1 MAQKTNLNVSPYY
14 DDFDSDKDFYKVLF
28 NPGKPIQAR
37 ELTTLQSI
45 LQNQL
50 ESFGKNIFKDGSV
63 VVPGNIV
70 YDGQFFAVKLNPTNF
85 GVDIS
90 LYLDKVVGK
99 KIRGLTSGVSAT
111 VQKILYPSFGTD
123 IEDITIFVKYQS
135 SDFNFTN
142 NPFTEG
148 EELSC
153 DEQILYNIS
162 TIAPGTP
169 FATVKEENSVFT
181 GSAVSIDEGIYFV
194 RGFFARVSR
203 QTIILDPYGDAPT
216 YRVGLKISE
225 NITTAKD
232 DPSLYDNAKGFS
244 NFAAPG
250 ADRFKIVLT
259 LVKKEIDD
267 FNDSDFVELL
277 RVRQGAIEKIETKTN
292 YNVIKDYIA
301 QRTYDESGDYSITPF
316 QVSVHNSLN
325 DRSGN
330 DGLFLPDET
339 TTQGNVP
346 SDDLMCIKISPGKA
360 YVRGY
365 DIEKPS
371 TTIIDVPK
379 PRETAQ
385 STLTS
390 ISFSMGNVL
399 RLNNVSGTP
408 KNRDVV
414 GLYNK
419 RKNSTTAAT
428 GTKIGD
434 ARVYSFSVTD
444 SAYRNASTNWE
455 LSLYD
460 IQTYTE
466 ITLNQPLSS
475 TDLPATSF
483 VKGNSSGASG
493 YAVSAGANSSVIMLR
508 QTSGTFSVNEQISI
522 NGLDRISR
530 TITAIKV
537 YSFNDI
543 RSVFQASSAGFPIAF
558 VADASLNDSV
568 PYGFSP
574 TDLVTIAT
582 DGTVTCPGRTFTG
595 IKTDSI
601 IRYQRIG
608 FSTEVFNRVSSINPA
623 GTSMRVEA
631 LPNVTGVC
639 VGELPTTQIQV
650 PFALGEP
657 TIRNDNDGGL
667 YVKLPSNNISS
678 VDLGQSSLSVV
689 DQITGETTD
698 ASGVMTFNI
707 SNISAGITSAFFKSF
722 DEQRYSVHY
731 SNGTIEPLTSDQF
744 SLTGNTVTISGLN
757 PTETNAVVNVALTKS
772 GVVSKVKNYTKSTSI
787 FLNLSKYPESGSGIS
802 TSVSDGLEYNPFYG
816 LRVQDEEICL
826 RYPDVEEIV
835 AIYESLDQNFPV
847 LDKLSFSSTAQIDTN
862 AIIGENIFGSS
873 SQAIARVVSKPDSN
887 SVNIVYLNT
896 YRFNL
901 SERVRFEESGIS
913 AEISQLIP
921 GVYKDITQNY
931 VLDKGQKSQ
940 YYDYSKIIRVSG
952 TEPSKKILVVFDRY
966 TIPTSDSGDLFT
978 VLSYPEQNYESNIPS
993 IANISGSNPR
1003 ATDVLDFRPYPS
1015 QFTGNSASPFD
1026 FSQRSFGTN
1035 PKLILSSNEN
1045 TVLSYKYY
1053 LPRTDKVSIDKN
1065 GNFVV
1070 TQGVSA
1076 ERSREPQVPEES
1088 MEIATINY
1096 PAYFYNAR
1104 GAIIVSKDNRRYTMR
1119 DIGVIEDRIENLEVL
1134 TSLSLLEVS
1143 TKSLQTQDAF
1153 GFDRFKSGFFVD
1165 DFSTNNLI
1173 NNQNSTIQVN
1183 VDAKEL
1189 QPIVARN
1196 SLKSQLAPSERTS
1209 DENLDFSVDFDL
1221 IDNNVK
1227 KTGNV
1232 VTLNYTEVG
1241 WIEQRFATRVENV
1254 NPFHVV
1260 SYVGTVELTPKSD
1273 TWIRTVNLPDINV
1286 TKTTEINAAQFVDQM
1301 LWGQL
1306 GGPWWWNW
1314 RWNRFWGWPAWGW
1327 GWGFWWR
1334 GGWGGWWLGGWW
1346 WRRRWWNRR
1355 RSQLINQLRG
1365 TSIVTGVDV
1374 NRELVSSNTEQFIRS
1389 RNTQFFISNLKPRT
1403 RYYQFI
1409 DDVSGVDFV
1418 PKLLE
1423 IANSRDLNTS
1433 GSQGSFDIGET
1444 VIGYDSA
1451 GNQTISFRIC
1461 SPNHKTGP
1469 YNNPDKVFNQNPYN
1483 VDLTLSPSYSEST
1496 QILNVD
1502 TFALCEEA
1510 QGKYSGYV
1518 TVGTKLVGQTSGAIA
1533 YVKDLR
1539 LISDNYGDL
1548 VGTFFLRD
1556 PHTSPPPQ
1564 IRINTGTKTYK
1575 VTSSPTNE
1583 EAVLGSTKISKG
1595 ETTFQ
1600 STGIVNTFQRTITTF
1615 VQTFVDPLAQSF
1627 TVGGTVEAPNGNV
1640 LEEDKNGAFLTA
1652 VDLYFYR
1659 KDTEYPVTVE
1669 IRTMELGTPTR
1680 TVLGQ
1685 SVVVRPEQINTS
1697 DNASVPTKITFPF
1710 PIYLP
1715 PGQEYA
1721 IVILSPQSDSYEL
1734 FIAEMGEKTLNPGV
1748 SVNEVI
1754 YNRQWAMGSL
1764 FKSQN
1769 GSIWT
1774 ANQYQ
1779 DLKFKLYKAQF
1790 TTTPG
1795 TVFFYNP
1802 TLDTSNGYVK
1812 TLLSDPITT
1821 LPKKLKVGITTVQST
1836 NTGTLA
1842 ILNSGRLVGESNKT
1856 YNYGTIVST
1865 GSSATSVAISTAGS
1879 NYTTQSNVETYSIS
1893 GEGTGL
1899 RVNITAT
1906 NGAITAVSIAA
1917 GGNGYAQGEVVGIV
1931 TSSAGATGRD
1941 GAISV
1946 NSINGIDTLYL
1957 TNVQGQSFTSGAQLV
1972 YYENNARI
1980 GLGSTTIR
1988 NSVGNY
1994 DEFATGNIIRVGH
2007 YGHGMYSS
2015 NNIVRLSNVQSN
2027 IPPVD
2032 LQDTLLDSD
2041 TIISIGVANTTTFA
2055 TFEGVPVS
2063 STNPGYVIIDQ
2074 EIIKYE
2080 GVSADNLISVTRGQ
2094 DSTKVETHEAGTLV
2108 YKYELNGISL
2118 RRINTKHFISGKER
2132 DIDLY
2137 CIEIDR
2143 TKNGV
2148 DRSVDG
2154 TPTGFPELSFRS
2166 EENVGGTQVTASEN
2180 ILFDSLNP
2188 SYGFFNPGPK
2198 TSVEASVRTIT
2209 ATSSHGNEQPFVDRG
2224 FEKVQLNQ
2232 INNLSSLRM
2241 VASEENELEYLD
2253 NLPRNKSFTTAI
2265 VLRSED
2271 KNLSPILFTDICNT
2285 EFRVNRIDAP
2295 VDDYVKDPV
2304 TNSLDQDPHAAKY
2317 ISNPI
2322 KLKNPATSLKV
2333 ILSANRPEGTDFR
2346 VLYSLTRPD
2355 SAEEPQ
2361 AFEFFP
2367 GYENLIDTDG
2377 DGFGD
2382 QVVDLSKNTGH
2393 PDAFVKSNAGEETS
2407 EYQFTANNLGE
2418 FTGFT
2423 IKIVMSSKDQSKTV
2437 VIKELRAIALV

>member
-14 DDFDSDKDFYKVLF
+14 DDFDSNKDFYKVLF
-28 NPGKPIQAR
+28 NPGRPIQAR

-50 ESFGKNIFKDGSV
+50 ENFGKNIFKDGSV

-90 LYLDKVVGK
+90 LYLDKIVGK

-123 IEDITIFVKYQS
+123 IQDITIFVKYQS

-142 NPFTEG
+142 NPFSLG

-153 DEQILYNIS
+153 DDEIAYNIS
-162 TIAPGTP
+162 TIAAGTP
-169 FATVKEENSVFT
+169 FASVKEENSIFT
-181 GSAVSIDEGIYFV
+181 GSAVSINEGIYFI
-194 RGFFARVSR
+194 RGFFARVSK
-203 QTIILDPYGDAPT
+203 QTIILDPYSDTPS
-216 YRVGLKISE
+216 YRVGLNISE
-225 NITTAKD
+225 NIVTAKD
-232 DPSLYDNAKGFS
+232 DPSIYDNAKGFS

-250 ADRFKIVLT
+250 ADRFKITLT
-259 LVKKEIDD
+259 LVKKELDD
-267 FNDSDFVELL
+267 FNDTDFVELL
-277 RVRQGAIEKIETKTN
+277 RVRGGAIEKIESKTN
-292 YNVIKDYIA
+292 YNIIKDYIA

-325 DRSGN
+325 DRFGN
-330 DGLFLPDET
+330 DGLFLPEET
-339 TTQGNVP
+339 TTQGNTP

-379 PRETAQ
+379 PRDTAQ
-385 STLTS
+385 SPLTS
-390 ISFSMGNVL
+390 VSFSMGNVL
-399 RLNNVSGTP
+399 RVNNASGVP
-408 KNRDVV
+408 KNRSTIE
-414 GLYNK
+414 LYNR
-419 RKNSTTAAT
+419 RKSSTTTST

-444 SAYRNASTNWE
+444 SPYRSAATNWE

-466 ITLNQPLSS
+466 ITLNQPLTSAE
-475 TDLPATSF
+475 LPATSF
-483 VKGNSSGASG
+483 IKGKGSGASG
-493 YAVSAGANSSVIMLR
+493 YAVSAGGNSSVISLR
-508 QTSGTFSVNEQISI
+508 QTSGSFNVNEQISI
-522 NGLDRISR
+522 NGLDTIPR

-537 YSFNDI
+537 YTFGDI
-543 RSVFQASSAGFPIAF
+543 RSVFQASSTGYPIAF

-574 TDLVTIAT
+574 TDLVSIAT

-608 FSTEVFNRVSSINPA
+608 FSTEVYNRVISVNPG
-623 GTSMRVEA
+623 GTSIRVEA
-631 LPNVTGVC
+631 IPNVTGVC
-639 VGELPTTQIQV
+639 VGELPIAQIQV

-657 TIRNDNDGGL
+657 IIRNDNQGAL
-667 YVKLPSNNISS
+667 YVKLPNNDISS
-678 VDLGQSSLSVV
+678 VDFSGSSLSVV

-698 ASGVMTFNI
+698 GSGVMTFNI
-707 SNISAGITSAFFKSF
+707 GNITAGITSAFFKSYS
-722 DEQRYSVHY
+722 DKRYSVHY

-744 SLTGNTVTISGLN
+744 SLSGNTVTISGLN
-757 PTETNAVVNVALTKS
+757 ATETNAVVNVALTKS
-772 GVVSKVKNYTKSTSI
+772 GVVNKVKNYTKSTNI
-787 FLNLSKYPESGSGIS
+787 LVNLSKYPESGSGLS
-802 TSVSDGLEYNPFYG
+802 TSTSDGLEYNPYYG

-826 RYPDVEEIV
+826 RYPDVEDVV
-835 AIYESLDQNFPV
+835 AIYESLDQNSPV
-847 LDKLSFSSTAQIDTN
+847 LDRLSFSSNAQIDVN
-862 AIIGENIFGSS
+862 AIIGENIFGST
-873 SQAIARVVSKPDSN
+873 SQAIARVVAKPNSN

-901 SERVRFEESGIS
+901 FERVTFEESGIS
-913 AEISQLIP
+913 ADISEILI
-921 GVYKDITQNY
+921 GSYKDITQNF
-931 VLDKGQKSQ
+931 VLDRGQKPQ

-952 TEPSKKILVVFDRY
+952 SEPARKLFIVFDRY
-966 TIPTSDSGDLFT
+966 TIPTSDNGDVFT
-978 VLSYPEQNYESNIPS
+978 VVSYPEKNYENYIPVISNV
-993 IANISGSNPR
+993 SGSNPR

-1015 QFTGNSASPFD
+1015 QFTGSSASPFD
-1026 FSQRSFGTN
+1026 FSQRLFGTN

-1045 TVLSYKYY
+1045 TLISYSYY

-1065 GNFVV
+1065 GNFVI

-1076 ERSREPQVPEES
+1076 ERTVEPQVPEES

-1104 GAIIVSKDNRRYTMR
+1104 GETISSRDNRRYTMR
-1119 DIGVIEDRIENLEVL
+1119 DIGVIEDRVENLEVL
-1134 TSLSLLEVS
+1134 TSLSLLEVN

-1165 DFSTNNLI
+1165 DFSTSNLI
-1173 NNQNSTIQVN
+1173 NTQISTIQVN
-1183 VDAKEL
+1183 TLSKQL

-1196 SLKSQLAPSERTS
+1196 SLKSQLAPSTRLS
-1209 DENLDFSVDFDL
+1209 DETLDFSTDFQL
-1221 IDNNVK
+1221 IDGNVK
-1227 KTGNV
+1227 KTGNT

-1241 WIEQRFATRVENV
+1241 WIEQKFATRVENV

-1260 SYVGTVELTPKSD
+1260 AYVGTVELTPKSD
-1273 TWIRTVNLPDINV
+1273 TWIRTVNLPDVNIV
-1286 TKTTEINAAQFVDQM
+1286 RRTEINALTVVDQL
-1301 LWGQL
+1301 LWGQT
-1306 GGPWWWNW
+1306 GAPWWWTW
-1314 RWNRFWGWPAWGW
+1314 TWNFNVPWGWLSRSRRRRRRFW
-1327 GWGFWWR
+1327 
-1334 GGWGGWWLGGWW
+1334 
-1346 WRRRWWNRR
+1346 RWWNWQRWE
-1355 RSQLINQLRG
+1355 LINRLRG
-1365 TSIVTGVDV
+1365 TSIVTGTSES
-1374 NRELVSSNTEQFIRS
+1374 NELISSTTDQFIRS
-1389 RNTQFFISNLKPRT
+1389 RNTQFFVSNLKPRT

-1409 DDVSGVDFV
+1409 DDISGVDFV

-1423 IANSRDLNTS
+1423 ISNAINLSTS
-1433 GSQGSFDIGET
+1433 GSQGSFSIGET
-1444 VIGYDSA
+1444 VSGYDSS
-1451 GNQTISFRIC
+1451 GKKIISFRLC
-1461 SPNHKTGP
+1461 TPNHKTGP
-1469 YNNPDKVFNQNPYN
+1469 FNNPDKTFSQNPYDSSGILPN
-1483 VDLTLSPSYSEST
+1483 NYSQSS
-1496 QILNVD
+1496 QVLNID

-1518 TVGTKLVGQTSGAIA
+1518 TIGTKLVGETSGAIA

-1548 VGTFFLRD
+1548 IGTFFLRD

-1564 IRINTGTKTYK
+1564 VRINTGTKTYK

-1583 EAVLGSTKISKG
+1583 EAVAGSTKISKG

-1600 STGIVNTFQRTITTF
+1600 STGLVNTFQRTITTF
-1615 VQTFVDPLAQSF
+1615 VSTFVDPLAQSF

-1640 LEEDKNGAFLTA
+1640 LEEDKNGAFVTA
-1652 VDLYFYR
+1652 VDLYFYT

-1685 SVVVRPEQINTS
+1685 SVIVRPEQIKIS
-1697 DNASVPTKITFPF
+1697 DNASVPTKVTFPF

-1721 IVILSPQSDSYEL
+1721 VVILAPQSDSYEL
-1734 FIAEMGEKTLNPGV
+1734 FIAEMGEKTINPGL
-1748 SVNEVI
+1748 SANEVI

-1802 TLDTSNGYVK
+1802 TLDTSNGFVK
-1812 TLLSDPITT
+1812 TLLPDPITT
-1821 LPKKLKVGITTVQST
+1821 LPKKLKVGITTIPSSST
-1836 NTGTLA
+1836 AALS
-1842 ILNSGRLVGESNKT
+1842 ILTAGRKVSESDRTFNF
-1856 YNYGTIVST
+1856 GTIVST
-1865 GSSATSVAISTAGS
+1865 GSSVTTVGVSTAGT
-1879 NYTTQSNVETYSIS
+1879 NYTTQANVETYPIS
-1893 GEGTGL
+1893 GQGSGL
-1899 RVNITAT
+1899 RLNITAT
-1906 NGAITAVSIAA
+1906 SGSITGVSIAA
-1917 GGNGYAQGEVVGIV
+1917 GGNGYAKGDVVGIV
-1931 TSSAGATGRD
+1931 TSSAGATGKD
-1941 GAISV
+1941 GAISI
-1946 NSINGIDTLYL
+1946 NAINGIDTLYL
-1957 TNVQGQSFTSGAQLV
+1957 TNVQGQLFTTNAQLV
-1972 YYENNARI
+1972 YFDNNNRVS
-1980 GLGSTTIR
+1980 LGSTLIR
-1988 NSVGNY
+1988 NSSSDFDVFSN
-1994 DEFATGNIIRVGH
+1994 GNIIRIGH

-2015 NNIVRLSNVQSN
+2015 NNIVKLSNVQSN
-2027 IPPVD
+2027 ITPVE
-2032 LQDTLLDSD
+2032 LQNTLLNSD
-2041 TIISIGVANTTTFA
+2041 TSINVGSANTTTFA
-2055 TFEGVPVS
+2055 TFEGMPVS
-2063 STNPGYVIIDQ
+2063 ATNPGYVVIDQ

-2080 GVSADNLISVTRGQ
+2080 SISGDTLISITRGE
-2094 DSTKVETHEAGTLV
+2094 DSTKVETHESGTLV

-2118 RRINTKHFISGKER
+2118 RRINTTHFISSKER
-2132 DIDLY
+2132 DMDIY
-2137 CIEIDR
+2137 CVEIDR

-2148 DRSVDG
+2148 NRSTDG
-2154 TPTGFPELSFRS
+2154 TPTGFPELSFTS
-2166 EENVGGTQVTASEN
+2166 EQSIGGNQVTASEN
-2180 ILFDSLNP
+2180 IIFDSLNP
-2188 SYGFFNPGPK
+2188 SYGFFTPGPN
-2198 TSVEASVRTIT
+2198 TSVEASIRTIS
-2209 ATSSHGNEQPFVDRG
+2209 ATSSHGNEQPFVDQG
-2224 FEKVQLNQ
+2224 FEKVELNQ
-2232 INNLSSLRM
+2232 INNLSTLRM
-2241 VASEENELEYLD
+2241 VASEVNEQEYLD
-2253 NLPRNKSFTTAI
+2253 GLPRNKSFTTAI
-2265 VLRSED
+2265 VLRTED

-2295 VDDYVKDPV
+2295 IDDYIANPL
-2304 TNSLDQDPHAAKY
+2304 TNSLEQDPHAAKY
-2317 ISNPI
+2317 VSNPI
-2322 KLKNPATSLKV
+2322 KLKNPATSLKI

-2361 AFEFFP
+2361 VFEFFP

-2382 QVVDLSKNTGH
+2382 QVIDVSDNTGH
-2393 PDAFVKSNAGEETS
+2393 PDAFVRSNANDGQTS

-2423 IKIVMSSKDQSKTV
+2423 IKIVMSSKDQSKAPL
-2437 VIKELRAIALV
+2437 IKELRAIALV